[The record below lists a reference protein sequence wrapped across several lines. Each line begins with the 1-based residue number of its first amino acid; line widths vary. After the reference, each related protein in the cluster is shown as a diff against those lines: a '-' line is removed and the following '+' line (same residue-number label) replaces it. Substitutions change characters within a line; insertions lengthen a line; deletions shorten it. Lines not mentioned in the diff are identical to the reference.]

1 MPALSPA
8 YAQRELSLA
17 AAMVGAGTLGLQRA
31 TEFAKCK
38 RGGGAWRKA
47 GSSWSIEYLLW
58 LSAVQVTGDRA
69 LTSALQLY
77 LYCT

>member
-38 RGGGAWRKA
+38 RGEAPGVKPGRR
-47 GSSWSIEYLLW
+47 GVSSTCYGFQPYRL
-58 LSAVQVTGDRA
+58 QVTEH
-69 LTSALQLY
+69 
-77 LYCT
+77 